1 MGLTRCSTG
10 LGAVDCGLTVQRL
23 AESDRVFALAG
34 NPNVGKS
41 TVFNRHYKLSKKPK
55 ARKQK

>member
-34 NPNVGKS
+34 NPNVDKS
-41 TVFNRHYKLSKKPK
+41 TV
-55 ARKQK
+55 